1 MLLYKNVFYNFM
13 YDAYYV
19 LSMIM
24 PIFIMIVIVLSHI
37 CLFVHHLFAVFS
49 LLYYCLGWGQVFTI
63 LVIIFIP
70 FVMIVFTQ
78 NIMCSLFVI
87 PAKYGVHLLHVLCVI
102 YFVNK

>member
-1 MLLYKNVFYNFM
+1 M

-49 LLYYCLGWGQVFTI
+49 LLLSWLGSSFYNTSHHFYTLCYDCLYTKY
-63 LVIIFIP
+63 
-70 FVMIVFTQ
+70 
-78 NIMCSLFVI
+78 MCSLFVI
-87 PAKYGVHLLHVLCVI
+87 PAKYVVHLLHVLCVI